1 MILCGGTGWG
11 GVDLA
16 KDKPRLSSQGQTKVL
31 TQRENPG
38 ASRTLHFSPDNMA
51 LPRAGSTPWPPE
63 GLSTS
68 APARRPSSCRHARG
82 IRISGKT
89 QPGRALPVSAR
100 VTSSGVSSSLSYK
113 GIAVVKM
120 LFNCGSGG
128 REEKPGGKG
137 RQWVCKFLTR
147 MELFWSQLRGG
158 SDWFSSVP
166 FLGVVRRPFAGGWCL
181 GTELSYSKYLSTKL
195 RVSKDLLLI

>member
-1 MILCGGTGWG
+1 MILCGGKGWG

-137 RQWVCKFLTR
+137 RQWVS
-147 MELFWSQLRGG
+147 FWPVWNFFGLNFVVVLIGFPRFHFWGWFVDHLRGV
-158 SDWFSSVP
+158 D
-166 FLGVVRRPFAGGWCL
+166 
-181 GTELSYSKYLSTKL
+181 T
-195 RVSKDLLLI
+195 